1 MYYRKTSAAVAA
13 SVLVAAAVSGC
24 ATVTRGTQEVWTV
37 NTVPSGAAVKTSNG
51 YGCDD
56 TPCTFKMDHRST
68 FDVTITKPGYRQ
80 WQGNVTHQF
89 AAGGGAAFAG
99 NVVLG
104 GGVGM
109 IVDTASGAT
118 QKLVPNPLNVTL
130 EPVQVS
136 GSAAPSS
143 SPAVG
148 SN

>member
-1 MYYRKTSAAVAA
+1 MSYRKTSAAVAA
-13 SVLVAAAVSGC
+13 SVFVAAAVSGC
-24 ATVTRGTQEVWTV
+24 ATVTRGTQEAWTV

-51 YGCDD
+51 YGCED

-68 FDVTITKPGYRQ
+68 FDVTITKPGYRE
-80 WQGNVTHQF
+80 WQGHVTHQF

-130 EPVQVS
+130 EPAQAAGPAGLS
-136 GSAAPSS
+136 SSAA
-143 SPAVG
+143 G

>member
-1 MYYRKTSAAVAA
+1 M
-13 SVLVAAAVSGC
+13 
-24 ATVTRGTQEVWTV
+24 
-37 NTVPSGAAVKTSNG
+37 NTVPSGATVKTTNG
-51 YGCDD
+51 YGCND

-68 FDVTITKPGYRQ
+68 FDVTITKPGYRD
-80 WQGNVTHQF
+80 WRGHVTHQF

-99 NVVLG
+99 NVILG

-130 EPVQVS
+130 EPVGAS
-136 GSAAPSS
+136 GATAAA
-143 SPAVG
+143 SPPAAG

>member
-1 MYYRKTSAAVAA
+1 M
-13 SVLVAAAVSGC
+13 
-24 ATVTRGTQEVWTV
+24 

-80 WQGNVTHQF
+80 WQGQVTHQF

-130 EPVQVS
+130 EPVQAS
-136 GSAAPSS
+136 GASASSAP
-143 SPAVG
+143 AAG

>member
-1 MYYRKTSAAVAA
+1 MPYRKGAAVAA
-13 SVLVAAAVSGC
+13 LVLVAAAVSGC
-24 ATVTRGTQEVWTV
+24 ATVTRGTQEAWTV
-37 NTVPSGAAVKTSNG
+37 NTVPSGATVKTSNG
-51 YGCDD
+51 YGCED
-56 TPCTFKMDHRST
+56 TPCTFKMDHRSS
-68 FDVTITKPGYRQ
+68 FDVTITKPGYHE
-80 WQGNVTHQF
+80 WQGHVTHQF

-130 EPVQVS
+130 EPTQAS
-136 GSAAPSS
+136 GAAPSS
-143 SPAVG
+143 PAAG

>member
-1 MYYRKTSAAVAA
+1 MGKSANDSWV
-13 SVLVAAAVSGC
+13 
-24 ATVTRGTQEVWTV
+24 
-37 NTVPSGAAVKTSNG
+37 
-51 YGCDD
+51 
-56 TPCTFKMDHRST
+56 
-68 FDVTITKPGYRQ
+68 TKPGYRE
-80 WQGNVTHQF
+80 WQGHVTHQF

-130 EPVQVS
+130 EPAQ
-136 GSAAPSS
+136 AAGPAGPSS
-143 SPAVG
+143 SAAG

>member
-1 MYYRKTSAAVAA
+1 MLYRRTSAAIAA
-13 SVLVAAAVSGC
+13 CVLVAAGVSGC
-24 ATVTRGTQEVWTV
+24 ATVTRGTQEAWTV
-37 NTVPSGAAVKTSNG
+37 NTVPSGATVKTSNG
-51 YGCDD
+51 FGCDD
-56 TPCTFKMDHRST
+56 TPCTFKMDHRSA
-68 FDVTITKPGYRQ
+68 FDVTITKSGYRG
-80 WQGNVTHQF
+80 WQGHVTHQF

-130 EPVQVS
+130 EPVQAS
-136 GSAAPSS
+136 GAAAPSS
-143 SPAVG
+143 APAAG